1 MKRKIIHLLVK
12 TIGVGSLLS
21 LVMSLAAT
29 ANAECGG
36 SLNALAASAV
46 SIRSKM
52 RSELV
57 SSFAPKEQIYSPAKD
72 NDDQDSSIV
81 GLWHINFNIMPPGAP
96 GPITIQ
102 EAFQIWNTGGTE
114 VHNPNVDPRTGPVC
128 LGAWRE
134 DRGTYRL
141 THRVWSYSPDGVWLG
156 TINLAEAVRVTNRG
170 RNQTGMFS
178 LDFFDP
184 SGNPLEV
191 TGVHPAHIE
200 GLVVGER
207 VAAN

>member
-1 MKRKIIHLLVK
+1 MKRKFVHSLVK
-12 TIGVGSLLS
+12 IIGFGSLLS

-36 SLNALAASAV
+36 SLNALASSAV
-46 SIRSKM
+46 SIRSKL

-57 SSFAPKEQIYSPAKD
+57 SSFAPKEKIYSPAKD
-72 NDDQDSSIV
+72 NDEDSSIV
-81 GLWHINFNIMPPGAP
+81 GLWHVYFNIMPPGAP

-114 VHNPNVDPRTGPVC
+114 VHNPNVDPRGGSVC
-128 LGAWRE
+128 LGAWSA
-134 DRGTYRL
+134 DRGTYKL

-156 TINLAEAVRVTNRG
+156 TINLAEAVRVINRG
-170 RNQTGMFS
+170 HNQTGTFS

-184 SGNPLEV
+184 AGNPLAIAE
-191 TGVHPAHIE
+191 HPAHVE
-200 GLVVGER
+200 GVVVGER
-207 VAAN
+207 VSAN